1 VGRART
7 GKDCSGG
14 SEADRV
20 GKVESDVAG
29 KAMAGGDGSG
39 CPDASC
45 VADGTDR
52 VGCGR
57 EDDDGVASLAIA
69 FEVTLKQLV

>member
-1 VGRART
+1 MGKART

-14 SEADRV
+14 SEADCV
-20 GKVESDVAG
+20 VKVESDVAR

-45 VADGTDR
+45 VAAGTDG
-52 VGCGR
+52 VSFGK
-57 EDDDGVASLAIA
+57 EDEDRVASLAMT
-69 FEVTLKQLV
+69 FEVTLKQLA

>member
-1 VGRART
+1 VGKART

-14 SEADRV
+14 SEADCV

-29 KAMAGGDGSG
+29 KAMAGGDGSC

-45 VADGTDR
+45 VAAGTDR
-52 VGCGR
+52 VGCGK
-57 EDDDGVASLAIA
+57 EDEDGVALAIA